1 MIKKIEFI
9 YYKYKSNVVLFYF
22 IFTMSDN
29 EDYYTG
35 EYDDDTG
42 TDNDRDDDY
51 DDDYP
56 GPRHGPPAP
65 CVLCECKACYQKNN
79 AEVSLADVIAAYHER
94 NYDYWINP
102 TPNQEFPETPEDR
115 AHYELHMRDQIR
127 CNRHVVLTH
136 RGFRVSL
143 PEPLGVSSQYRHS
156 CPEDEVSE
164 NDEKMHQLVVQGLWS
179 DEIQKGYKNLIDDFK
194 YSEAQS
200 YWKTTPHT
208 AFPRHEMLVA
218 ASFTSSI
225 AMLEKQ
231 LWRVPLKCVYISA
244 ISIPFGCMD
253 PAAFMSKSKSKAMA
267 LAPASSIF
275 TETTARQRSK
285 LLAYSGIAGKLIVQL
300 FANCG
305 GMLLHSQPIRIRNS
319 AFTMTQRVHS
329 LATCEILM
337 DNRYWYRGNFDT
349 DDHADADNE
358 IPMSMNEMI
367 AEFRELYRDHID
379 EVKCAAL
386 KYKNGLVNIGEIQ
399 SDPIKT
405 KFYSLMIRCLKQ
417 LMRLDND
424 NNRGLMKRSNRVM
437 KFIAEFPDIFH
448 KDIARMHGLCT
459 MRLRMSTRETQLR
472 LANEGSYYAFLSFAA
487 SEPQMVDAFLAPEV
501 GTRYG
506 GVYSVSD
513 RENNVSSRHRVFGE
527 LLKTHRRHLPRTAEV
542 MGDICRSH
550 VLL

>member
-1 MIKKIEFI
+1 
-9 YYKYKSNVVLFYF
+9 
-22 IFTMSDN
+22 MSDN
-29 EDYYTG
+29 EEYYIG
-35 EYDDDTG
+35 EEYDNDNDNDNDDTY
-42 TDNDRDDDY
+42 TDDS

-56 GPRHGPPAP
+56 GHRRPPAP

-79 AEVSLADVIAAYHER
+79 QKNNAEVSLTDVIDAYHER
-94 NYDYWINP
+94 NYDYWIDP

-115 AHYELHMRDQIR
+115 AHYERHLREQTR

-136 RGFRVSL
+136 RGFRVSF
-143 PEPLGVSSQYRHS
+143 PEPFGGSSQYRHS
-156 CPEDEVSE
+156 CPEDKVSE
-164 NDEKMHQLVVQGLWS
+164 NDEKMHQLVVQGLWN
-179 DEIQKGYKNLIDDFK
+179 DEIQKGYTNLIDDFK
-194 YSEAQS
+194 YSETRS
-200 YWKTTPHT
+200 YWETTPRT

-225 AMLEKQ
+225 AILEKQ
-231 LWRVPLKCVYISA
+231 LWRVPLKCLHISA

-253 PAAFMSKSKSKAMA
+253 PAAFMSKSKSKAMT

-285 LLAYSGIAGKLIVQL
+285 LLAYSGIAGKLIAQL
-300 FANCG
+300 FAKCG
-305 GMLLHSQPIRIRNS
+305 ALCSQPIRIRNS

-337 DNRYWYRGNFDT
+337 DNRYWYRGKFDF
-349 DDHADADNE
+349 DIDADADNA
-358 IPMSMNEMI
+358 IPMSMKEMI
-367 AEFRELYRDHID
+367 AKFREFYRDHID
-379 EVKCAAL
+379 EMKCAAL
-386 KYKNGLVNIGEIQ
+386 KYKNGLVNIREIW

-405 KFYSLMIRCLKQ
+405 RFYSLMIQCIKQ
-417 LMRLDND
+417 LMRLDN
-424 NNRGLMKRSNRVM
+424 NTGLMKRSNRVM

-448 KDIARMHGLCT
+448 KDISRMHGLSA

-472 LANEGSYYAFLSFAA
+472 LASEGSYCAFLSFAA

-501 GTRYG
+501 GIRYG
-506 GVYSVSD
+506 GVYAVSD
-513 RENNVSSRHRVFGE
+513 RENHVSSRHRVFGE
-527 LLKTHRRHLPRTAEV
+527 LLKTHRCHIPRTAEV